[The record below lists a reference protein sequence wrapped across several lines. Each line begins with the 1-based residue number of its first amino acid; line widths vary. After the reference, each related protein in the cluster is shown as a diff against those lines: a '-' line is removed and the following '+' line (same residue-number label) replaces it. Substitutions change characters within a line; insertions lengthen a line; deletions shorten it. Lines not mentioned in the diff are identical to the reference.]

1 MKRVMLS
8 WVVLVSSAALAGEVG
23 LKQLLDAADKNNV
36 DRRIMAEQVR
46 KARADTE
53 QTWSALAP
61 TLMTQGVWTHNQMEV
76 ALDLAASMN
85 PLLQVMQQVFV
96 MKPGIPSIPDISGK
110 ASVITPLNQLD
121 AIFRLDLPLVDTTRW
136 MRIKA
141 QGIAEES
148 AVEKENLTRDV
159 VKRQVVGGW
168 YAYAAALALR
178 DSAKRT
184 AEVSVKQ
191 MELTEIRGK
200 VGVVTELDMLRSRA
214 EVERTKQM
222 VADTNT
228 LVNTTRRMLTT
239 LAGLEPP
246 ELAQLP
252 ADDLSDEAP
261 LAELEPRIEGLPA
274 IHAADKDAEAA
285 RVISESAKLVLVP
298 TVTANFQERLTNATG
313 FSGRVGHL
321 VDGRGPRVA
330 RRPAGLL
337 HDQGAR
343 GGHQHR
349 GPGRREGAQ
358 PGQGPALQRP
368 AEARRRAHQGRGG
381 QGAGAGG
388 SACSAGGEGPVRRRR
403 RHAGRRHPG
412 RARPVLGG
420 GGADL
425 RAHRPRRG
433 AGLDAHLGR
442 PAAGRGVGGLF
453 RTRRGGST
461 ASPVQI
467 PNLRAARPRPRR
479 RSRCRCRRPRRSVG
493 VSRAHFDFAQ

>member
-61 TLMTQGVWTHNQMEV
+61 TLMVQGTWTHNQFEV
-76 ALDLAASMN
+76 GMDLTSSTN
-85 PLLQVMQQVFV
+85 LLMQSMQQLFV
-96 MKPGIPSIPDISGK
+96 LKPGIPGVPTIPSQSLIIS
-110 ASVITPLNQLD
+110 PLNQLD
-121 AIFRLDLPLVDTTRW
+121 AIFRVDLPLVDTTRW

-178 DSAKRT
+178 DSAKRS

-191 MELTEIRGK
+191 WELMEIRGK

-214 EVERTKQM
+214 EVERTKQV
-222 VADTNT
+222 VADTNM

-246 ELAQLP
+246 ELAALP
-252 ADDLSDEAP
+252 ADDLTDEAP

-285 RVISESAKLVLVP
+285 RTISESAKLVLVP
-298 TVTANFQERLTNATG
+298 TLTANFQERVTNATG
-313 FSGRVGHL
+313 FSGRSGSWTAGVGL
-321 VDGRGPRVA
+321 VWRVDPQVFYMIKGQEAVTSTAALAAEKA
-330 RRPAGLL
+330 RNQAKDQLYNDRQKLDAARIKVEAAKAQVQAAQRAAQVAKDRYAVGAATQVDVIQAERDLFSAEVAQISARTDLAGARASMRISAGL
-337 HDQGAR
+337 
-343 GGHQHR
+343 
-349 GPGRREGAQ
+349 P
-358 PGQGPALQRP
+358 
-368 AEARRRAHQGRGG
+368 
-381 QGAGAGG
+381 
-388 SACSAGGEGPVRRRR
+388 
-403 RHAGRRHPG
+403 
-412 RARPVLGG
+412 LG
-420 GGADL
+420 
-425 RAHRPRRG
+425 
-433 AGLDAHLGR
+433 
-442 PAAGRGVGGLF
+442 VE
-453 RTRRGGST
+453 
-461 ASPVQI
+461 
-467 PNLRAARPRPRR
+467 
-479 RSRCRCRRPRRSVG
+479 
-493 VSRAHFDFAQ
+493 